1 MYLQC
6 TKKMLDK
13 MDIQRIEML
22 PAGDCDDGA
31 DGFYSWH
38 INYITIN
45 RRKAIVCMNNLT
57 RYPIVL
63 YRPKAKDI
71 ARLGERIK
79 EGIREAFREEGIAES
94 VTEDYLRNCGS
105 VIYSKTAG
113 RSLVASLTKTCETVG
128 YYMDLLDEESV
139 IQKRISL
146 SLGHYLVKF
155 GEKYEY
161 PSEKLYRRLCL
172 MEGMPEENWEQVLQ
186 IENYQ
191 L

>member
-63 YRPKAKDI
+63 YRPKGYRTTGRTDKRRDPGSISGGRNSRERYGGLSAKLRQCDI
-71 ARLGERIK
+71 LQN
-79 EGIREAFREEGIAES
+79 S
-94 VTEDYLRNCGS
+94 
-105 VIYSKTAG
+105 
-113 RSLVASLTKTCETVG
+113 
-128 YYMDLLDEESV
+128 
-139 IQKRISL
+139 
-146 SLGHYLVKF
+146 
-155 GEKYEY
+155 GEK
-161 PSEKLYRRLCL
+161 SCGKFKQDVRDSGVLY
-172 MEGMPEENWEQVLQ
+172 GSPG
-186 IENYQ
+186 
-191 L
+191 